1 MDKKQLR
8 GSLLLTLTALIWGT
22 AFVAQTVGMDH
33 IGPFTFNAVRTLLA
47 GVAMIPVI
55 LLFDKLQ
62 KKPPMSP
69 QLRRDTLVGGVVCG
83 TVLFVASSLQQA
95 GIEAITENASGK
107 AGFITAMYMV
117 LVPIF
122 GLFLKKRVSPIV
134 WFSVVLAS
142 VGLYFLSIQGGFT
155 LTSGDFYIM
164 LCAIVFALHIL
175 FIDHYTQYV
184 DGIALSCAQ
193 FAVTSVVSLLVAAF
207 TEVGCWGNIMDS
219 IWPILYVGIFSSG
232 VAYTLQIVAQK
243 GSNPTVVSLLLS
255 LESVFAVISGALI
268 LHERLSARELLGC
281 GLIMIAVVLTQLP
294 QKNPK
299 QA

>member
-107 AGFITAMYMV
+107 A
-117 LVPIF
+117 L
-122 GLFLKKRVSPIV
+122 SPVTI
-134 WFSVVLAS
+134 LED
-142 VGLYFLSIQGGFT
+142 LPKHP
-155 LTSGDFYIM
+155 TSG
-164 LCAIVFALHIL
+164 A
-175 FIDHYTQYV
+175 
-184 DGIALSCAQ
+184 
-193 FAVTSVVSLLVAAF
+193 
-207 TEVGCWGNIMDS
+207 EV
-219 IWPILYVGIFSSG
+219 
-232 VAYTLQIVAQK
+232 
-243 GSNPTVVSLLLS
+243 
-255 LESVFAVISGALI
+255 
-268 LHERLSARELLGC
+268 
-281 GLIMIAVVLTQLP
+281 
-294 QKNPK
+294 
-299 QA
+299 

>member
-1 MDKKQLR
+1 MSKNIRQVVLPI
-8 GSLLLTLTALIWGT
+8 LAAAIWGS
-22 AFVAQTVGMDH
+22 AFVFQNLVSDT
-33 IGPFTFNAVRTLLA
+33 IGAFTFNACRAIIATIFLFLLYQGICRQRKVQGTFVPQPRKQLLLGGLA
-47 GVAMIPVI
+47 CGLCLSVA
-55 LLFDKLQ
+55 
-62 KKPPMSP
+62 
-69 QLRRDTLVGGVVCG
+69 TN
-83 TVLFVASSLQQA
+83 LQQI
-95 GIEAITENASGK
+95 GIADTSAGK